1 MTRPLTTAE
10 VSVSSCQRCGRAALS
25 RDGNP
30 DARMMRHARKG
41 CCVDCAAVIFLQQLE
56 NMAGGKLLPPGH
68 TWAEALRLPHV
79 QEQFAALMT
88 AGNADA
94 SPDEIDWERV
104 IELWDIASRE
114 KGMLW

>member
-10 VSVSSCQRCGRAALS
+10 VSVSSCQRCGRAALG

-30 DARMMRHARKG
+30 AARMMRHAWKG
-41 CCVDCAAVIFLQQLE
+41 NCVDCAAVVFLQQLD
-56 NMAGGKLLPPGH
+56 NLQGGKLLPPGH

-79 QEQFAALMT
+79 QEQFAAMMR

-104 IELWDIASRE
+104 IELWDITPRE
-114 KGMLW
+114 KGMFW

>member
-1 MTRPLTTAE
+1 MNE
-10 VSVSSCQRCGRAALS
+10 IVSKAACQRCGRAALG

-41 CCVDCAAVIFLQQLE
+41 NCVDCAAIVFLQQIDNLQ
-56 NMAGGKLLPPGH
+56 GGKLLRAGH
-68 TWAEALRLPHV
+68 TWAEALTLPHV
-79 QEQFAALMT
+79 REQFAAMMT

-94 SPDEIDWERV
+94 DPDEIDWDRV
-104 IELWDIASRE
+104 IELWDIAPKA